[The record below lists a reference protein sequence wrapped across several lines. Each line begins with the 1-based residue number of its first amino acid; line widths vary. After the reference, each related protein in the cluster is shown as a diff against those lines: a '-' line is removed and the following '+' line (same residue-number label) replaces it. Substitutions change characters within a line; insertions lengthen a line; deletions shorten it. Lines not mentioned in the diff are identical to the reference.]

1 MALRSVN
8 YILKPRFTLTRVS
21 LQQQC
26 IRNVATAS
34 PLYNKVKTGII
45 MVNIK
50 LNIKYV
56 YKVLYFTIYNNT
68 KFSSIW
74 VDQLHFLMWN
84 FSSIISLVIEI

>member
-8 YILKPRFTLTRVS
+8 YILKPRFTLTRIS

-34 PLYNKVKTGII
+34 PVYNKVKTGII

-50 LNIKYV
+50 LNIKY
-56 YKVLYFTIYNNT
+56 YIIKYYILLSITT
-68 KFSSIW
+68 KISSIW
-74 VDQLHFLMWN
+74 VDQPLFLMWN
-84 FSSIISLVIEI
+84 FS